1 MPEKEFEHQP
11 DLERRRRQ
19 LPLVHP
25 HRREDQSR
33 RQEGK
38 NFKFSFFFET
48 CRIYMITLNKIK
60 SNNINLWYK
69 IALKNQVK
77 ISVCFETGSIKATL

>member
-19 LPLVHP
+19 LAMVHP

-33 RQEGK
+33 RHTGK
-38 NFKFSFFFET
+38 K
-48 CRIYMITLNKIK
+48 
-60 SNNINLWYK
+60 
-69 IALKNQVK
+69 VK
-77 ISVCFETGSIKATL
+77 